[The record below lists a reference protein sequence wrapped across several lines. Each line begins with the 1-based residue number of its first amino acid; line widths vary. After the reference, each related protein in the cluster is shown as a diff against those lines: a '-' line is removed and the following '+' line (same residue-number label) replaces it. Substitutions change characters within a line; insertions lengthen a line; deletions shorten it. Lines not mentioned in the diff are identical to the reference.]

1 MLKGLESYLK
11 KYIPWREYDH
21 SQNYI
26 NPSLSPQ
33 GDNSV
38 TPKTTREASYTILSE
53 KAYDMFA

>member
-1 MLKGLESYLK
+1 MK
-11 KYIPWREYDH
+11 KKKEYDH

-38 TPKTTREASYTILSE
+38 TPKITREASYTILSE
-53 KAYDMFA
+53 KLMTCLPKQNLSI